1 MSLRLSKKSSVTLR
15 AVAGGAGAVMLAT
28 IGVAVPA
35 SASVRSSG
43 ASAAVAGQAIGHRD
57 VAETVGTL
65 KITSA
70 FCDGGDFSGF
80 CQVEWSGG
88 TAPYTVTWSL
98 PGSDFFGTVGGF
110 DSATRT
116 ATISGS
122 CVAGGEIEAIAT
134 ITDADGHTIQGGG
147 GAECDS

>member
-1 MSLRLSKKSSVTLR
+1 MFAPVSGPAPLARSVAPRSPRRSQLRRL
-15 AVAGGAGAVMLAT
+15 GAV
-28 IGVAVPA
+28 
-35 SASVRSSG
+35 
-43 ASAAVAGQAIGHRD
+43 
-57 VAETVGTL
+57 
-65 KITSA
+65 
-70 FCDGGDFSGF
+70 DGGDFSGF

-122 CVAGGEIEAIAT
+122 CVAGGELEAIAT